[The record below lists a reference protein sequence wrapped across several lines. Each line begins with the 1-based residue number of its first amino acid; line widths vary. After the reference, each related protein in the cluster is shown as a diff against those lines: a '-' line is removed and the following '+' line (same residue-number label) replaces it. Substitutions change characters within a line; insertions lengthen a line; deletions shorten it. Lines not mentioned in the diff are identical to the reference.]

1 MAEMRHLNK
10 LNHLSQKRI
19 GEKGKSCVTYGC
31 ATLLLVVSMMISGCD
46 FPGSEK
52 EEPVLLESTEIS
64 TSESTEESSEESIIA
79 KVETDQGVVELVTV
93 ESADPYE
100 ELEPEDLPI
109 DGQSLAESESE
120 EPSEESIPEETSIEA
135 TSVETQPEETQPE
148 ETPAPTPAPA
158 PQAPSADAQGRIIDF
173 ATLQATVNSDIYAW
187 IYVPG
192 TNVDYPVL
200 RHPSDDGY
208 YLMHN
213 LDHSYGYPGCIYSEN
228 CNSKTWG
235 DPLTVLYGHDMRST
249 STMFHQLHKF
259 EKQDFFDKHEY
270 FYVYTPEKTLT
281 YRIFASHVHTN
292 EHVIGNHN
300 FYNEDEFN
308 SYFANVMAVNTGVN
322 HIRAGVTIASG
333 NKIVLLSTCI
343 KNQPN
348 NRWHI
353 YGVLVE

>member
-1 MAEMRHLNK
+1 MEAMVRMERQNNSKHFIKKNF
-10 LNHLSQKRI
+10 
-19 GEKGKSCVTYGC
+19 GEKGKSCVAFGY
-31 ATLLLVVSMMISGCD
+31 ATLLLVVSVMISGCA
-46 FPGSEK
+46 FAREAVESEI
-52 EEPVLLESTEIS
+52 LESTQIA
-64 TSESTEESSEESIIA
+64 SEEITPEPTQEPESALA
-79 KVETDQGVVELVTV
+79 KIDTDQGVVEIIAI
-93 ESADPYE
+93 ESADPNE

-109 DGQSLAESESE
+109 EGESSESE
-120 EPSEESIPEETSIEA
+120 ETSEESTEETAALETAPPEESAE
-135 TSVETQPEETQPE
+135 PE
-148 ETPAPTPAPA
+148 ETPQPVQVVS
-158 PQAPSADAQGRIIDF
+158 QAPSADAQGRIIDF
-173 ATLQATVNSDIYAW
+173 ASLQANTNSDIYAW

-200 RHPSDDGY
+200 RHPSDDAY

-213 LDHSYGYPGCIYSEN
+213 LDHSYGYPGCIYTEN

-259 EKQDFFDKHEY
+259 EKLDFFNKHEY
-270 FYVYTPEKTLT
+270 FYIYTPEKTLT

-300 FYNEDEFN
+300 FYNSQEFDT
-308 SYFANVMAVNTGVN
+308 YFASVMANNSGVN
-322 HIRAGVTIASG
+322 HVRDGVTITSDS
-333 NKIVLLSTCI
+333 KIVLLSTCI

-353 YGVLVE
+353 YGVLIE